1 MTRLLAIYGI
11 SSAAVVAIACGPK
24 VLVPPRVDLEP
35 FPNVGLATFSIEN
48 AKGDLNEMATQ
59 QFLSELFNAQPD
71 VRVIE
76 IGPLERLIEEAG
88 RERLDR
94 EVLRLVAAEY
104 DVPVIFTGHMTVSNV
119 TPEAS
124 LYRFPSVAAVVS
136 VQLTVRMLEAESG
149 ATLWSRSARATEG
162 VGEVGVTGGEI
173 VFSAQHPDEA
183 YGHLVQHLVV
193 EITHDLRPTYR

>member
-104 DVPVIFTGHMTVSNV
+104 DVPVIFAGHMKVSNV